1 MFEYINQHVSCMLAY
16 KSFETTSVKFLN
28 GYQLVVEDM
37 EDGSYLVHQRIG
49 DRPVVGS
56 GAEVESLD
64 EVVYH
69 AAKCAAQPNV
79 LLGRVK

>member
-1 MFEYINQHVSCMLAY
+1 MFEFINQHVSCMLAY
-16 KSFETTSVKFLN
+16 ESFETTSVKFLN

-37 EDGSYLVHQRIG
+37 GDTYLVHQRIG

-69 AAKCAAQPNV
+69 AAKCAAQPNI
-79 LLGRVK
+79 LLGRPK

>member
-1 MFEYINQHVSCMLAY
+1 MFEFINQHVSCMLAY
-16 KSFETTSVKFLN
+16 ESFETTSVKFLN
-28 GYQLVVEDM
+28 GYELVVEDM
-37 EDGSYLVHQRIG
+37 GDAYLVHQRIG

-79 LLGRVK
+79 LLGRAK